1 MAFAKGESRL
11 TGAARL
17 RLKESDRLAG
27 MAGLLR
33 ALGGRVEE
41 EPDGL
46 RIAGSGLRG
55 GVADP
60 CGDHRLAMAAAVAAL
75 ACREPVTIKDAECVE
90 KSYPEW
96 WGLFCEEK

>member
-46 RIAGSGLRG
+46 RIARERTAGWRGRSLRRPPAGDGRG
-55 GVADP
+55 GGSPGLPGASDRKGCRM
-60 CGDHRLAMAAAVAAL
+60 CGKVLSRMVGAFL
-75 ACREPVTIKDAECVE
+75 RRK
-90 KSYPEW
+90 
-96 WGLFCEEK
+96 

>member
-60 CGDHRLAMAAAVAAL
+60 CGDHRGGGSPGLPGAGNYKR
-75 ACREPVTIKDAECVE
+75 CRMCGEVLSRMVGAF
-90 KSYPEW
+90 
-96 WGLFCEEK
+96 L